1 MKMIRV
7 TIGEE
12 CQSVWINPNRILS
25 FTEREGKTEVYY
37 GINESP
43 DLINELP
50 EWLAQQINIKD
61 SWD

>member
-25 FTEREGKTEVYY
+25 FAEREGKTNVFY
-37 GINESP
+37 GNDESG
-43 DLINELP
+43 DLINESP
-50 EWLAQQINIKD
+50 EWLAQQINEG
-61 SWD
+61 